1 MVTSYVVLQDS
12 LIQKQ
17 EQKTKKKKKQENA
30 FVPLDYVISLS
41 LHLYFTFLRKTV
53 GKKIRKFRC
62 SSTLMTTCRKI
73 MNIYYSEVKL
83 LLESFIFLF
92 EPIYK
97 NIYLTI
103 TKLQIFENRKILFYT
118 FFFSFVIHW
127 TFVLKFFF
135 KVPITTLI
143 CAQNVRNMFSLIFAG
158 LFILKQC
165 SRYMTSTF
173 SGEFLVYSTLEQP
186 RSTFNPKTVG
196 CFFFIPTARHKSHY
210 KCRLD

>member
-62 SSTLMTTCRKI
+62 SSTLMTTCRKT

-97 NIYLTI
+97 NIYPQSLN
-103 TKLQIFENRKILFYT
+103 FRYSKIEK
-118 FFFSFVIHW
+118 FFS
-127 TFVLKFFF
+127 T
-135 KVPITTLI
+135 
-143 CAQNVRNMFSLIFAG
+143 RFSSALS
-158 LFILKQC
+158 FIGH
-165 SRYMTSTF
+165 S
-173 SGEFLVYSTLEQP
+173 FLNSSLRFP
-186 RSTFNPKTVG
+186 
-196 CFFFIPTARHKSHY
+196 
-210 KCRLD
+210 LLL